1 MMEYATDE
9 KDRDYWEEHEWS
21 CFKAGK
27 NEAMSEV
34 KKVLEKYHI
43 DACIDSETKSRLEDI
58 AQDLNIKLY
67 KDGDKND

>member
-34 KKVLEKYHI
+34 KKCWRNITLMRVLILKQKA
-43 DACIDSETKSRLEDI
+43 D
-58 AQDLNIKLY
+58 
-67 KDGDKND
+67 